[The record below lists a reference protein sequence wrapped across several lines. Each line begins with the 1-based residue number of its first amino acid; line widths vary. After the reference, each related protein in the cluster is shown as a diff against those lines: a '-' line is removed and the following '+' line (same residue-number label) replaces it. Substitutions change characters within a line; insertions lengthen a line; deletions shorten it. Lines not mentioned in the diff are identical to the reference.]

1 MDILVSDNWLRDFLK
16 TKASTKQIAKYL
28 SLCGPSVEKIEK
40 QINDTVYYI
49 EVTTNRVD
57 STSIYGIAKEAAAIL
72 PRFNIKARFS
82 PLRTRAQQRFVKKA
96 GYLDVTVDPKLCP
109 RFTAVLIENVK
120 IGESPKHIKERLEA
134 VGARPV
140 NNIVDISNYIMHE
153 IGQPTHTFDYDKIS
167 GAKMVL
173 RASKKGEKVKT
184 LDGKVHLLKGG
195 DIVIEDGKGRLID
208 LAGIMGGENSAVD
221 ENTKNVLLF
230 VQTYNP
236 VNIRK
241 TYVSLAQRTEAA
253 VLFEKG
259 LDPELVTLGI
269 RRGIDLFV
277 KLTKGKPKNQILD
290 IYPKPYKAKKIST
303 SYNFINKRLGVEL
316 SKKEI
321 SNILSSLGFEITWK
335 GEKLEVLVPSY
346 RSNDVTIPEDIVE
359 EVARI
364 YGYHNLPSTL
374 MTGSIPDPLQD
385 MPFDFELKIKK
396 ILKGWGG
403 IEVYT
408 LSMVPQEFVESG
420 ALRLKNPLGK
430 ESEYM
435 RTSLRP
441 SLVQAAEKN
450 AGIKKSFHLFET
462 SNIYLPRKGKLPEEK
477 MMLAGIFSNNKY
489 RNAKGIIEALLDEL
503 NVKAKYEPED
513 GKDFLPARRLSI
525 KSKNKVLGEFG
536 MLEKNKL
543 IYYQLDLELLKQ
555 VHLPVSSYTATPKY
569 PAQIEDITLVLPP
582 KTRVGDIVSFIKG
595 VNKYL
600 KSVELT
606 KIFRDAYTFRI
617 WYQHPSKTLTDKEV
631 ETIRKKILTQ
641 VRKKF
646 GAVQKD

>member
-1 MDILVSDNWLRDFLK
+1 MDILISDNWLRGFLK
-16 TKASTKQIAKYL
+16 TKASTRQIAKYL
-28 SLCGPSVEKIEK
+28 SLSGPSVEKVEK
-40 QINDTVYYI
+40 QAGDTIYHV

-57 STSIYGIAKEAAAIL
+57 SASIYGIAKEAVAIL
-72 PRFNIKARFS
+72 PRFNIKTRFS
-82 PLRTRAQQRFVKKA
+82 PLRTKAQQRFVKKVK
-96 GYLDVTVDPKLCP
+96 YLKVTVNPKLCP

-120 IGESPKHIKERLEA
+120 IGESPKYIKERLRA
-134 VGARPV
+134 VGVRPI

-153 IGQPTHTFDYDKIS
+153 IGQPVHTFDYNKIS
-167 GAKMVL
+167 GAKMIL
-173 RASKKGEKVKT
+173 RASKKGEKIKT
-184 LDGKVHLLKGG
+184 LDGKVHSLNGG

-221 ENTKNVLLF
+221 KNTKNVLLF

-241 TYVSLAQRTEAA
+241 TYMNLAQRTEAA
-253 VLFEKG
+253 ALFEKT
-259 LDPELVTLGI
+259 LDPELVSLGV
-269 RRGIDLFV
+269 RKGTDLFV
-277 KLTKGKPKNQILD
+277 ELTKGKPKTQVLD
-290 IYPKPYKAKKIST
+290 IYPKPYKAKKIVT
-303 SYNFINKRLGVEL
+303 SGDFINKRLGVEL
-316 SKKEI
+316 PKKEI
-321 SNILSSLGFEITWK
+321 SSILSSLGFEVVWK

-346 RSNDVTIPEDIVE
+346 RSNDVVIPEDIVE

-364 YGYHNLPSTL
+364 YGYHNLPSAL

-408 LSMVPQEFVESG
+408 LSMVPQEFIKSG
-420 ALRLKNPLGK
+420 ALRIKNPLGK

-441 SLVQAAEKN
+441 SLVQAVKKN
-450 AGIKKSFHLFET
+450 AGIKESFHLFEI

-477 MMLAGIFSNNKY
+477 MMLAGIFSNSKY
-489 RNAKGIIEALLDEL
+489 RDAKGIIEALLEEL
-503 NVKAKYEPED
+503 NIKAEYEPED
-513 GKDFLPARRLSI
+513 SKDFLPARRLSI
-525 KSKNKVLGEFG
+525 KSKGKLLGEFG
-536 MLEKNKL
+536 VLENKF

-555 VHLPVSSYTATPKY
+555 VHLSVSPYTSIPKY
-569 PAQIEDITLVLPP
+569 PPQIEDVTLVLPP
-582 KTRVGDIVSFIKG
+582 KTRVGNVISTIK
-595 VNKYL
+595 NSDKYL
-600 KSVELT
+600 KNVELK
-606 KIFRDAYTFRI
+606 KIFKDAYTFRL

-631 ETIRKKILTQ
+631 EAIRKKILTQ
-641 VRKKF
+641 VKKKF